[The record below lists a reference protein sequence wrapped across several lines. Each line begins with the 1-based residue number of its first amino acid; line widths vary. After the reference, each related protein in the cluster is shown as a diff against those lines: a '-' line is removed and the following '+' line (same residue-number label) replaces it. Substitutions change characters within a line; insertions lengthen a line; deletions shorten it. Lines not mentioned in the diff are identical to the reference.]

1 MFRVGFGQDSHRFS
15 TDPSRPLVIGGVV
28 FEGQPG
34 LEGDS
39 DADVVLHALCRALEQ
54 AIGGDSFSRYA
65 DAMSRAGIDDSGE
78 YVKVARSNVED
89 AGYRIG
95 NVGITIEA
103 LRPRIE
109 PHASRMKES
118 IATLLGIADDV
129 VGINASTGDGLTAF
143 GRGEGVQAF
152 VIVGLVA
159 LS

>member
-1 MFRVGFGQDSHRFS
+1 VFRVGLGHDSHRFS
-15 TDPSRPLVIGGVV
+15 DDASRPLVLGGVV
-28 FEGQPG
+28 IDGQPG

-54 AIGGDSFSRYA
+54 AIGAASFSRYA
-65 DAMSRAGIDDSGE
+65 DAMSRAGINDSRE
-78 YVKVARSNVED
+78 YVKVARSNVEA

-109 PHASRMKES
+109 PHAPRMKDG
-118 IATLLGIADDV
+118 IAALLGIANDA
-129 VGINASTGDGLTAF
+129 VGISASTGDGLTAF

-152 VIVGLVA
+152 VVVGLVA
-159 LS
+159 RG